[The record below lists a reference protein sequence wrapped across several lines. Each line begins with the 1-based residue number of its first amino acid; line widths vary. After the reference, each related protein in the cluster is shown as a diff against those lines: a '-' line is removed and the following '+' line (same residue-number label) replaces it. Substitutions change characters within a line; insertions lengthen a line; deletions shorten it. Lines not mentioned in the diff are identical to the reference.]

1 MPDSLAP
8 NTKQPAKTIN
18 ESSVTA
24 MKQAPLKAE
33 KPAGEEVTVIDVFQP
48 LPQPTNASRRGEA
61 NARALHRTMIE
72 TCADGLPA
80 ATEAGGPQAVG

>member
-33 KPAGEEVTVIDVFQP
+33 KPAGEEVTS
-48 LPQPTNASRRGEA
+48 PTNSSRYPSRPTHPVEEK
-61 NARALHRTMIE
+61 RTREHCI
-72 TCADGLPA
+72 AP
-80 ATEAGGPQAVG
+80 